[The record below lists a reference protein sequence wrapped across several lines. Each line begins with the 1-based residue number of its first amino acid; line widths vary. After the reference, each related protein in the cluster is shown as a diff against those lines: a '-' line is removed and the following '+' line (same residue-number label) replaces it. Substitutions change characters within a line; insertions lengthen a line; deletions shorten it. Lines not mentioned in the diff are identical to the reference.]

1 MRRFS
6 GKRFE
11 TKLWAECGVKA
22 VGIFMAVVI
31 AGTFMS
37 RFASS
42 VLTPRVET
50 EYAVSGTVSTE
61 ILQDVVI
68 DGDKKTPVY
77 VYPGLLAQEIYVSAG
92 KKIEQGDPLM
102 RVDVAAVRSEYLEK
116 KLEQKKLKEQYWYTW
131 GDEMA
136 VMDDKIAVVDE
147 QISYLGKLMDDN
159 GVVCSELNGLISES
173 RVGIGN
179 KTTEEAAFVITE
191 KSDSYT
197 IKMSVTEEQRRYIEK
212 GDKVTVQMDDSG
224 VNTEVSAVY
233 SNVENGQGYIVE
245 AVVPGNTFDVG
256 DSVLAEISHQSE
268 KYGSVVS
275 VSAIHADVS
284 GSYVLVERP
293 KDTLLG
299 TEYVAEKVYVTVG
312 DTNNYDAGLKK
323 SPFTGD
329 DKIIV
334 SSDKKVEAGDTVREK

>member
-1 MRRFS
+1 
-6 GKRFE
+6 
-11 TKLWAECGVKA
+11 
-22 VGIFMAVVI
+22 MAVVI

-136 VMDDKIAVVDE
+136 VMDDKIAVVDDRSH
-147 QISYLGKLMDDN
+147 IWGNSWMTMVLSVRSLM
-159 GVVCSELNGLISES
+159 
-173 RVGIGN
+173 
-179 KTTEEAAFVITE
+179 
-191 KSDSYT
+191 
-197 IKMSVTEEQRRYIEK
+197 
-212 GDKVTVQMDDSG
+212 
-224 VNTEVSAVY
+224 
-233 SNVENGQGYIVE
+233 
-245 AVVPGNTFDVG
+245 
-256 DSVLAEISHQSE
+256 
-268 KYGSVVS
+268 
-275 VSAIHADVS
+275 
-284 GSYVLVERP
+284 GSYRSPELESEIR
-293 KDTLLG
+293 LL
-299 TEYVAEKVYVTVG
+299 KRQ
-312 DTNNYDAGLKK
+312 LL
-323 SPFTGD
+323 
-329 DKIIV
+329 
-334 SSDKKVEAGDTVREK
+334 

>member
-147 QISYLGKLMDDN
+147 QIS
-159 GVVCSELNGLISES
+159 
-173 RVGIGN
+173 
-179 KTTEEAAFVITE
+179 
-191 KSDSYT
+191 
-197 IKMSVTEEQRRYIEK
+197 
-212 GDKVTVQMDDSG
+212 
-224 VNTEVSAVY
+224 
-233 SNVENGQGYIVE
+233 
-245 AVVPGNTFDVG
+245 
-256 DSVLAEISHQSE
+256 
-268 KYGSVVS
+268 
-275 VSAIHADVS
+275 
-284 GSYVLVERP
+284 
-293 KDTLLG
+293 
-299 TEYVAEKVYVTVG
+299 
-312 DTNNYDAGLKK
+312 
-323 SPFTGD
+323 
-329 DKIIV
+329 
-334 SSDKKVEAGDTVREK
+334 

>member
-1 MRRFS
+1 ME
-6 GKRFE
+6 KI
-11 TKLWAECGVKA
+11 
-22 VGIFMAVVI
+22 GIFCSASENIDKMYFESARQIGEWMGQKGKTLIYGGASLGLMECVARAVKEN
-31 AGTFMS
+31 G
-37 RFASS
+37 
-42 VLTPRVET
+42 
-50 EYAVSGTVSTE
+50 GTV
-61 ILQDVVI
+61 IGVV
-68 DGDKKTPVY
+68 P
-77 VYPGLLAQEIYVSAG
+77 A
-92 KKIEQGDPLM
+92 
-102 RVDVAAVRSEYLEK
+102 
-116 KLEQKKLKEQYWYTW
+116 KLEEKGSVSTLL
-131 GDEMA
+131 DE
-136 VMDDKIAVVDE
+136 VIHTRNLSDRKD
-147 QISYLGKLMDDN
+147 
-159 GVVCSELNGLISES
+159 
-173 RVGIGN
+173 
-179 KTTEEAAFVITE
+179 VITE

-245 AVVPGNTFDVG
+245 AVVPGDTFDVG

-275 VSAIHADVS
+275 MSAIHADVS

>member
-42 VLTPRVET
+42 ALTPRVET

-77 VYPGLLAQEIYVSAG
+77 VYPGLLAQEIYVSVG

-102 RVDVAAVRSEYLEK
+102 RVDVVAVRSEYLEK

-197 IKMSVTEEQRRYIEK
+197 IKMSVTEEQSY
-212 GDKVTVQMDDSG
+212 
-224 VNTEVSAVY
+224 
-233 SNVENGQGYIVE
+233 E
-245 AVVPGNTFDVG
+245 AIFR
-256 DSVLAEISHQSE
+256 
-268 KYGSVVS
+268 K
-275 VSAIHADVS
+275 AI
-284 GSYVLVERP
+284 
-293 KDTLLG
+293 
-299 TEYVAEKVYVTVG
+299 
-312 DTNNYDAGLKK
+312 
-323 SPFTGD
+323 
-329 DKIIV
+329 
-334 SSDKKVEAGDTVREK
+334 

>member
-1 MRRFS
+1 MGRFS
-6 GKRFE
+6 GKRFDR
-11 TKLWAECGVKA
+11 KRWAGYGIKA
-22 VGIFMAVVI
+22 VGIFMVVVI

-42 VLTPRVET
+42 ALTPRVET

-61 ILQDVVI
+61 VLQDVVI
-68 DGDKKTPVY
+68 EGDKKTPVY

-102 RVDVAAVRSEYLEK
+102 RVDVSAVRSEYLEK
-116 KLEQKKLKEQYWYTW
+116 KLEQKSLKEQYWYTW

-136 VMDDKIAVVDE
+136 VMDDKLAVMDE
-147 QISYLGKLMDDN
+147 QLSYLEKLLDDD
-159 GVVCSELNGLISES
+159 GVVYSEFDGLISES
-173 RVGIGN
+173 RIEVGN
-179 KTTEEAAFVITE
+179 KTAEEAAFVITE
-191 KSDSYT
+191 KADRYT

-212 GDKVTVQMDDSG
+212 GDKVTVQMDDSSA
-224 VNTEVSAVY
+224 NTEVSTVY
-233 SNVENGQGYIVE
+233 SDVENGQGYIVE
-245 AVVPGNTFDVG
+245 AVVPGDIFTVG

-268 KYGSVVS
+268 KYGSVVP
-275 VSAIHADVS
+275 VSAIRADVS

-293 KDTLLG
+293 KETLLG

-312 DTNNYDAGLKK
+312 DTNSYDAGLKK
-323 SPFTGD
+323 SPLTSD

>member
-42 VLTPRVET
+42 ALTPRVET

-77 VYPGLLAQEIYVSAG
+77 VYPGLLAQEIYVSVG

-131 GDEMA
+131 
-136 VMDDKIAVVDE
+136 
-147 QISYLGKLMDDN
+147 
-159 GVVCSELNGLISES
+159 
-173 RVGIGN
+173 
-179 KTTEEAAFVITE
+179 
-191 KSDSYT
+191 
-197 IKMSVTEEQRRYIEK
+197 
-212 GDKVTVQMDDSG
+212 
-224 VNTEVSAVY
+224 
-233 SNVENGQGYIVE
+233 
-245 AVVPGNTFDVG
+245 
-256 DSVLAEISHQSE
+256 
-268 KYGSVVS
+268 
-275 VSAIHADVS
+275 
-284 GSYVLVERP
+284 
-293 KDTLLG
+293 
-299 TEYVAEKVYVTVG
+299 
-312 DTNNYDAGLKK
+312 
-323 SPFTGD
+323 
-329 DKIIV
+329 
-334 SSDKKVEAGDTVREK
+334 

>member
-42 VLTPRVET
+42 ALTPRVET

-77 VYPGLLAQEIYVSAG
+77 VYPGLLAQEIYVSVG

-224 VNTEVSAVY
+224 V
-233 SNVENGQGYIVE
+233 
-245 AVVPGNTFDVG
+245 
-256 DSVLAEISHQSE
+256 ISHQSE

-275 VSAIHADVS
+275 MSAIHADVS